1 MPERLGSRGLLMGV
15 ASDWWRAER
24 RRLLRLAAA
33 AGVFV
38 IGESPAALS
47 RIQASSQGMI

>member
-1 MPERLGSRGLLMGV
+1 MGV
-15 ASDWWRAER
+15 ASDWWRVER

-33 AGVFV
+33 AGVGFV

-47 RIQASSQGMI
+47 RIQASSRKRSARA